1 MDQTALNT
9 AFLAVSPEGPL
20 AWLMD
25 LGDQEVLDGSNSS
38 WHSGLKWCLWLSDW
52 LARCGSQACLRRP
65 SHSV

>member
-38 WHSGLKWCLWLSDW
+38 WHSGLKWCLWL
-52 LARCGSQACLRRP
+52 
-65 SHSV
+65 